1 MSKYLFDGLPP
12 KVVTYIKLNLRHMY
26 STGLF
31 SYQEREDL
39 IQDLV
44 LFYLE
49 HLRRRCNVTD
59 DYLFIAIRT
68 RAKEMI
74 RTRLRH
80 MHSGLFSNVSLN
92 SMCEEDDFEPASSFC
107 LSDLEDAI
115 SVSEIMALLSEKE
128 QKFVRFILNGH
139 TSREAK
145 RLAHVSN
152 NVMQS
157 IQKKVKNKKNEK
169 I

>member
-1 MSKYLFDGLPP
+1 MSKYLLDGLPP
-12 KVVTYIKLNLRHMY
+12 SVVNYIKIHLRRIY

-31 SYQEREDL
+31 DSQEREDL

-92 SMCEEDDFEPASSFC
+92 SMC
-107 LSDLEDAI
+107 
-115 SVSEIMALLSEKE
+115 
-128 QKFVRFILNGH
+128 
-139 TSREAK
+139 
-145 RLAHVSN
+145 N
-152 NVMQS
+152 NHYFQ
-157 IQKKVKNKKNEK
+157 
-169 I
+169 